1 MCGIAGILDEHA
13 SGPPQAGE
21 LRTMIE
27 TLHHRGP
34 DGYGFF
40 TDAACGLAHA
50 RLSIIDLSTG
60 EQPIHNEDRT
70 VWVVLNGEIFNYIE
84 LRAQLQA
91 AGHAFYTQSDTEV
104 IVHLYEQHGD
114 DFVHHLNGQFAI
126 ALWDQKRSRLVLARD
141 RTGIRPLFHTRHDGR
156 LLFASEIKALFALDG
171 VPRRLDPVALGDTM
185 TYWSTLEPDTVFQ
198 GVRCLPAGCLLA
210 IEAGQEHLTQYW
222 DWSFARDSSAST
234 RSIEDW
240 ASELR
245 ALLIDSVRLQLRADV
260 PVGAYL
266 SGGLDSSAIA
276 ALVRLYTGAKLRTFS
291 VAFDDPEFD
300 ESGYQEQMA
309 KHLGTEHTRVLCRP
323 GDIARIFARMVWHT
337 EAPVLRTAPAP
348 LMLLSERVRAEGYKV
363 VLTGEGADEV
373 FAGYDLFKE
382 AKIRRFWGRFPQ
394 SGIRPLLLRRLY
406 PYLKHSPVAGG
417 AFAERF
423 FGSDL
428 ARLDHPCFAHATRWT
443 ATRRIWQFFSRNG
456 ERSLASAIRSRAPS
470 PASGATSA
478 TGRRWAAT
486 SISKRIR
493 C

>member
-141 RTGIRPLFHTRHDGR
+141 RTGIRPLFHTRHDG
-156 LLFASEIKALFALDG
+156 ACCS
-171 VPRRLDPVALGDTM
+171 PRDQGAVRAGWRATTPDPVALGDTM

-210 IEAGQEHLTQYW
+210 IEAGG
-222 DWSFARDSSAST
+222 
-234 RSIEDW
+234 SI
-240 ASELR
+240 SRTLGLVLR
-245 ALLIDSVRLQLRADV
+245 ARLQRQHPLDRGLGERAASAAHRLRA
-260 PVGAYL
+260 
-266 SGGLDSSAIA
+266 A
-276 ALVRLYTGAKLRTFS
+276 AA
-291 VAFDDPEFD
+291 A
-300 ESGYQEQMA
+300 
-309 KHLGTEHTRVLCRP
+309 
-323 GDIARIFARMVWHT
+323 
-337 EAPVLRTAPAP
+337 
-348 LMLLSERVRAEGYKV
+348 
-363 VLTGEGADEV
+363 
-373 FAGYDLFKE
+373 
-382 AKIRRFWGRFPQ
+382 
-394 SGIRPLLLRRLY
+394 
-406 PYLKHSPVAGG
+406 
-417 AFAERF
+417 
-423 FGSDL
+423 
-428 ARLDHPCFAHATRWT
+428 
-443 ATRRIWQFFSRNG
+443 
-456 ERSLASAIRSRAPS
+456 
-470 PASGATSA
+470 
-478 TGRRWAAT
+478 GRRRWVRT
-486 SISKRIR
+486 
-493 C
+493 